1 MSVRHIFG
9 ALANVLSIIF
19 LGDYN
24 PVDFP
29 DGSLMEDSEFY
40 DLAFQAAYCLNSI
53 PGECLLM

>member
-1 MSVRHIFG
+1 MSILHMFG

-24 PVDFP
+24 PAAFP

-40 DLAFQAAYCLNSI
+40 DFAFQAAYCIGTI
-53 PGECLLM
+53 PGECGLM